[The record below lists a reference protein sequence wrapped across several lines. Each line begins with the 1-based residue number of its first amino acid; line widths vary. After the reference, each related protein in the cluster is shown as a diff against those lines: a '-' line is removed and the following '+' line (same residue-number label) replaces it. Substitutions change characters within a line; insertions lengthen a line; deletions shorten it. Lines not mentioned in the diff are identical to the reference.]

1 MVPLAEIQ
9 DALRARGI
17 PGWLFYDHHKRDPLA
32 YRILRFE
39 PHRTPTRR
47 WYYFIPAV
55 GEPVA
60 LVHRVE
66 PNMLDDLPGRRLVYS
81 SWQTMC
87 DGLRQM
93 LGAAREVAMQWSPQC
108 AIPYVSLVDGGMIDL
123 VRGFDVEVVSSADL
137 VQYFEARWSEAQFDM
152 HVEAG
157 RRVDAARRAAFRNI
171 SEAVRNGTS
180 IDEYQVACFLR
191 DFFASNG
198 LFTDHGPIVAVNANA
213 SNPHYEPEPT
223 RTTTIRSGD
232 VVLIDLWAK
241 LTQPDS
247 VYYDI
252 TWTGYCGRDIPAQV
266 QKVFAVVK
274 GARDAAVRF
283 IKDGIAAGRTLRGY
297 EVDDTARGFITNQ
310 GYGDSFIHRTGH
322 SIGAEVHGTG
332 ANMDN
337 LESHDTRQVIPHTC
351 FSIEPGVYLEHFGI
365 RSEVNVYVGEKEAM
379 VTGEIQEAL
388 LEL

>member
-9 DALRARGI
+9 DALRAQGI
-17 PGWLFYDHHKRDPLA
+17 PGWLFYDHHQRDPLA
-32 YRILRFE
+32 YRVLRFD

-55 GEPVA
+55 GDPLA

-66 PNMLDDLPGRRLVYS
+66 PGMLDGLPGRRQVYS
-81 SWQTMC
+81 SWQSMC
-87 DGLRQM
+87 DGLREM
-93 LGAAREVAMQWSPQC
+93 LAGVGKVAMQWSPEC
-108 AIPYVSLVDGGMIDL
+108 AIPYISLVDGGMIDL
-123 VRGFDVEVVSSADL
+123 VRGFDIEVVSSAGL

-157 RRVDAARRAAFRNI
+157 RRVDAARRAAFQKI
-171 SEAVRNGTS
+171 SEAIRGGTP
-180 IDEYQVACFLR
+180 IDEYQVASFLR
-191 DFFASNG
+191 EYFASHG

-213 SNPHYEPEPT
+213 SNPHYEPEPASAAA
-223 RTTTIRSGD
+223 IRSGD

-241 LTQPDS
+241 LTQPDA

-252 TWTGYCGRDIPAQV
+252 TWTGYCGRDIPAGI

-274 GARDAAVRF
+274 GARDAAVEF
-283 IKDGIAAGRTLRGY
+283 IRDGIAAGRTLRGF
-297 EVDDTARGFITNQ
+297 EVDDVARGFITDK
-310 GYGDSFIHRTGH
+310 GYGDAFVHRTGH
-322 SIGAEVHGTG
+322 SIGVEVHGAG

-337 LESHDTRQVIPHTC
+337 LESHDTRQLIPQIC

-365 RSEVNVYVGEKEAM
+365 RSEVNVYIGAKEAI

>member
-1 MVPLAEIQ
+1 MVPVAEIQ

-66 PNMLDDLPGRRLVYS
+66 PNMLDDLPGRRQVYS

-123 VRGFDVEVVSSADL
+123 VRGFDVEVVTSADL

-157 RRVDAARRAAFRNI
+157 RRVDAARRAAFRKI
-171 SEAVRNGTS
+171 SEAVRNGVP

-191 DFFASNG
+191 DFFASNA

-223 RTTTIRSGD
+223 RTASIRPGD

-241 LTQPDS
+241 LTQPDA

-252 TWTGYCGRDIPAQV
+252 TWTGYCGRNIPAQV
-266 QKVFAVVK
+266 RKVFAVVK

-297 EVDDTARGFITNQ
+297 EVDDTARGFLTSQ
-310 GYGDSFIHRTGH
+310 GYGDSFVHRTGH
-322 SIGAEVHGTG
+322 SIGCDVHGAG

-337 LESHDTRQVIPHTC
+337 LESHDTRQLIPYTC

-379 VTGEIQEAL
+379 VTGEIQEAIV
-388 LEL
+388 EL